1 MKLVLGE
8 EKGVKRAHV
17 LHEAPYENKSVQKSK
32 QGGSREAS
40 LNHPVLH
47 AQGRYRGEALRDPGK
62 QLRLHLFQYIMP
74 SSRSGRCSACL
85 EWGQDIRHTRARTG
99 ELVRSFVDE
108 AGIAD
113 KFPGFQSIAAG
124 TNLLALCKRAG
135 CLLEL
140 YQKQEWARSRERV
153 ARKAKQMPRHSRMW
167 SAAPEP
173 VTHDKRR
180 RLDRYCTLPEAVEV
194 LQNAVAIAGCVLDM
208 CGGRT

>member
-1 MKLVLGE
+1 MPAPGINVFPLATLSHHLLD
-8 EKGVKRAHV
+8 GV
-17 LHEAPYENKSVQKSK
+17 
-32 QGGSREAS
+32 
-40 LNHPVLH
+40 
-47 AQGRYRGEALRDPGK
+47 
-62 QLRLHLFQYIMP
+62 
-74 SSRSGRCSACL
+74 
-85 EWGQDIRHTRARTG
+85 
-99 ELVRSFVDE
+99 
-108 AGIAD
+108 D
-113 KFPGFQSIAAG
+113 KFPGFQSIAAR

-173 VTHDKRR
+173 VTHDKCR

-208 CGGRT
+208 CGGPEDAVAQGFRSTCEVLTNDVSSRLSAGTNLDASLLNVDHNDHDHTSILHQSKNTCIRQTLHKS

>member
-1 MKLVLGE
+1 M
-8 EKGVKRAHV
+8 A
-17 LHEAPYENKSVQKSK
+17 
-32 QGGSREAS
+32 
-40 LNHPVLH
+40 
-47 AQGRYRGEALRDPGK
+47 ALLIVCLPNLDR
-62 QLRLHLFQYIMP
+62 FQYIMP

-85 EWGQDIRHTRARTG
+85 EWGQDFRHTRARTG

-180 RLDRYCTLPEAVEV
+180 RLDRYCTSPEAVEV

-208 CGGRT
+208 CGGPEDAVAQGFRSTCEVLTNDVSSR